1 MLKSLMSVVGS
12 KAFGNAAPVLGS
24 LATGLFNQRSANKQM
39 RFQDESSR
47 TQYQRAVAD
56 MKAAGLNP
64 MLAAKLGGNA
74 AMSGASATM
83 PDLGS
88 TINSAQ
94 SIRNQKELQDAQINE
109 INQRIKNLGLDEVTK
124 KLDIESKR
132 LLVNF
137 EKALSPEEYKMY
149 KQPVVKALADLLNV
163 PQMAGTIGDSDLA
176 KGISRLVQFY
186 SNPTTEFPKFLK
198 ELGNIGEAGM
208 KYMDET
214 VRKASGVIVEFVKS
228 IGE

>member
-1 MLKSLMSVVGS
+1 MLDKVMSVVGS

-39 RFQDESSR
+39 RFQDTSSR

-64 MLAAKLGGNA
+64 MLAAKVGGNA

-83 PDLGS
+83 PDLGA
-88 TINSAQ
+88 TMNSAQ
-94 SIRNQKELQDAQINE
+94 SIFNQKQVQDAQIKE
-109 INQRIKNLGLDEVTK
+109 INQRIKNLGLDEVAK
-124 KLDIESKR
+124 NLDIQSKE

-176 KGISRLVQFY
+176 KGISRLVKFY

-228 IGE
+228 IGD

>member
-1 MLKSLMSVVGS
+1 MLDKVMSVVGS

-39 RFQDESSR
+39 RFQDTSSR

-64 MLAAKLGGNA
+64 MLAAKVGGNA
-74 AMSGASATM
+74 AMSGASASM
-83 PDLGS
+83 PDLGA
-88 TINSAQ
+88 TMNSAQ
-94 SIRNQKELQDAQINE
+94 SISNQGRKIDQE
-109 INQRIKNLGLDEVTK
+109 IKNLGLDEVAK
-124 KLDIESKR
+124 NLDIQSKE

-228 IGE
+228 IGD

>member
-1 MLKSLMSVVGS
+1 MLDKVMSVVGS

-39 RFQDESSR
+39 RFQDTSSR

-64 MLAAKLGGNA
+64 MLAAKVGGNA
-74 AMSGASATM
+74 AMSGASASM
-83 PDLGS
+83 PDLGA
-88 TINSAQ
+88 TMNSAQ
-94 SIRNQKELQDAQINE
+94 SISNQGRKIDQE
-109 INQRIKNLGLDEVTK
+109 IKNLGLDEVAK
-124 KLDIESKR
+124 NLDIQSKE

-186 SNPTTEFPKFLK
+186 SNPTTEFSKFLK

-228 IGE
+228 IGD